1 MLQCHCRHQ
10 SSLADDGHVFVS
22 RGTSLDNVQGA
33 TRILESALCC
43 GVTVTGLRAH
53 GVFFFTK
60 TKALSMSSPSQPGS
74 TVSLSTSCCSLKV
87 GTLRWNFFP
96 ELILREASSR
106 DLPLGYAGN
115 GSNVTLGSFQG
126 SLNEN
131 FYRFPYLRDRHS
143 HIHGKVLHQTH
154 GIS

>member
-1 MLQCHCRHQ
+1 MQCHCRHQ

-60 TKALSMSSPSQPGS
+60 TKALSMGSLSQPEIDRV
-74 TVSLSTSCCSLKV
+74 TVH
-87 GTLRWNFFP
+87 
-96 ELILREASSR
+96 ELLLDQSR
-106 DLPLGYAGN
+106 HVAVELLP
-115 GSNVTLGSFQG
+115 
-126 SLNEN
+126 
-131 FYRFPYLRDRHS
+131 
-143 HIHGKVLHQTH
+143 
-154 GIS
+154 